1 MKIKIANFNKIIFVL
16 LVITFILLVH
26 IYNRNVLIETYD
38 LDACGCDNFKVLN
51 INDFSNVNKI
61 SEIENCVSTYIE
73 KSGNSQYCNPDNT
86 GHAHDCGYVDFQ

>member
-16 LVITFILLVH
+16 LVITFILLLH
-26 IYNRNVLIETYD
+26 LYNRNVLIETYD
-38 LDACGCDNFKVLN
+38 LTACDCNNFKVLN

-73 KSGNSQYCNPDNT
+73 KSEDITYCNSVGAD
-86 GHAHDCGYVDFQ
+86 DCGHVDFQ